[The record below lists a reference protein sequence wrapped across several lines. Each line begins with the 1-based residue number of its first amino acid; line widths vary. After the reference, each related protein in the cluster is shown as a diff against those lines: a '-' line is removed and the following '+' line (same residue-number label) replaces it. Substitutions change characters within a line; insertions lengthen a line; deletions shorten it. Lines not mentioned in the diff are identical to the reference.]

1 MHTQKSRGAH
11 IFALFAVVVLI
22 AAVLQPAIANPAQ
35 NANSTNS
42 EPSYVTPATASA
54 LTALAQMRD
63 AANHRGSGID
73 VEELINATPGPE
85 IVFISKWGS
94 KGLLPSHFKEP
105 WDVAVDSEGNVY
117 VADTENRCVQK
128 YHSNGTFIIRW
139 LIKRE
144 SDSAEGDEILLPYG
158 IAVSPDDFVYVTAK
172 DDHCVLK
179 FDRNG
184 TYITEWGSE
193 GVADGQFKNPAGIAV
208 DIVGTVFVADAGNN
222 RIQKFNSSGKFITN
236 WGKEGSEEGLLELP
250 QGIAVD
256 SSGNVYVA

>member
-1 MHTQKSRGAH
+1 MQKSKGTH

-22 AAVLQPAIANPAQ
+22 AAALQPAIANPAQ
-35 NANSTNS
+35 NTNSPNS
-42 EPSYVTPATASA
+42 EPSYLSSETATA

-63 AANHRGSGID
+63 AANHHDSRID
-73 VEELINATPGPE
+73 VEGLINATPGPE

-94 KGLLPSHFKEP
+94 EGQTPGKFKEP

-144 SDSAEGDEILLPYG
+144 TNIAEGAEILLPYG

-184 TYITEWGSE
+184 TFITE
-193 GVADGQFKNPAGIAV
+193 
-208 DIVGTVFVADAGNN
+208 
-222 RIQKFNSSGKFITN
+222 
-236 WGKEGSEEGLLELP
+236 
-250 QGIAVD
+250 
-256 SSGNVYVA
+256 